1 MHTESFN
8 KSVSLCI
15 SIFLFFPSL
24 TPQELGIITLY
35 SIYVCNST
43 ARDIFLGILYGYK
56 MVLQIFSLV
65 LCFTTRKVKIQGLDD
80 SKYIAAAVYVT
91 SIVLAVIIISTY
103 SLKDFINVFAA
114 LFCTG
119 FLIGTTFILGL
130 VFVPKVGARKASW

>member
-1 MHTESFN
+1 M
-8 KSVSLCI
+8 CI
-15 SIFLFFPSL
+15 SIFLLFPFL
-24 TPQELGIITLY
+24 PPQELGIITLY

-56 MVLQIFSLV
+56 MVLQIISLV
-65 LCFTTRKVKIQGLDD
+65 LSFMTRKVKIKGLDD

-119 FLIGTTFILGL
+119 FLIGTSFILGL
-130 VFVPKVGARKASW
+130 VFVPKVGARKASG

>member
-1 MHTESFN
+1 M
-8 KSVSLCI
+8 CI

-24 TPQELGIITLY
+24 PPQELGIITLY

-56 MVLQIFSLV
+56 MVLQIISLV
-65 LCFTTRKVKIQGLDD
+65 LSFTTRKVKIKGLDD

-103 SLKDFINVFAA
+103 SLKEFINVFAA

-130 VFVPKVGARKASW
+130 VFVPKVGARKASA

>member
-1 MHTESFN
+1 MHN

-15 SIFLFFPSL
+15 SIFLFSL
-24 TPQELGIITLY
+24 PPQELGIITLY
-35 SIYVCNST
+35 FTYVCNST

-65 LCFTTRKVKIQGLDD
+65 LSFTTRKVKIKGLDD

-91 SIVLAVIIISTY
+91 SIVLAVIIISTN

-119 FLIGTTFILGL
+119 FLIGTSFILGL
-130 VFVPKVGARKASW
+130 VFVPKVGARKASG